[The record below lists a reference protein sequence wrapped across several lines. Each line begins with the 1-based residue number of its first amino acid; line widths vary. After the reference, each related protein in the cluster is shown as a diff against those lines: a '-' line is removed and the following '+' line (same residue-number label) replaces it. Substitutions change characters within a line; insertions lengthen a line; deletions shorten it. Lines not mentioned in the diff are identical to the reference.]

1 MTAHFKQVTSSSGFV
16 TILIAGLLGTVLAI
30 SEPWAAETSPIESEE
45 SEATEKRV
53 AKVVWD
59 IKVRTTPEVF
69 KAHLKDIREAYDALV
84 REKIEPEMVFLFRG
98 PSVRLLRRKQP
109 AWSKTA
115 IQQVTKMLADF
126 QKLEG
131 VRMEA
136 DPVALETAEKE
147 ARQLLP
153 GIKPIKNGF
162 VALIEYHTEGYATI
176 SLE

>member
-1 MTAHFKQVTSSSGFV
+1 MTARTKQITWIFGFL
-16 TILIAGLLGTVLAI
+16 TIFIAGRLGPALDLPQL
-30 SEPWAAETSPIESEE
+30 SAAETSPSETEE
-45 SEATEKRV
+45 SKTTAKRV

-59 IKVRTTPEVF
+59 IKVRTTPETF
-69 KAHLKDIREAYDALV
+69 KAHLKDIREAYDELV
-84 REKIEPEMVFLFRG
+84 RQEIEPEMVFLFHG

-115 IQQVTKMLADF
+115 VQQVTKMLADF
-126 QKLEG
+126 QKLKG

-162 VALIEYHTEGYATI
+162 VALIEYQTQGYATI